1 MILTNEKGVTLQALI
16 ITIVLLLIVTSIG
29 ATAGTSALE
38 YSKYSKLKTELQLL
52 QTKVNE
58 LNENNDS
65 SKGQDLNNAQKEI
78 LEKEEVKSIIY
89 KGKEDKK
96 DEVKNGFKFFSVSEI
111 KSDFDLSG
119 IERSYLINV
128 DYRYVVSCEGFKYK
142 NVTYY
147 MIDQMDD
154 GMYNVE
160 YHNKNSNTGAF
171 EVSSSI
177 EGNVGKIIVSINNYD
192 GYINNWQVKYKLNT
206 EEKWQISNDLE
217 FTVDNAGTYIVNVVH
232 SDEIDLGKKTVTVSN
247 ELGWNQSK
255 KVNSPRLMTGLNP
268 IKFSEPDDSKEGQTI
283 QTNKSDINWYD
294 YDTKKWANTQ
304 TKDGSMWVWIPRYA
318 YKINKSNQTFDVVF
332 LVGTTDNYYDK
343 DGKLQ
348 TAKRQTSETDI
359 PDATKDYVVHP
370 AFTNESNIGYVNGGW
385 KKELTGIW
393 VSKFEAGYAGGNNNA
408 DKVDSKIKYSQKNVW
423 ASGYETETGKEGSIK
438 ARNFYNPNEYDYATM
453 AIKYPTFQGLTYSM
467 NYINHS
473 DAFSISRALTDEGNI
488 YKLSNKETDSHL
500 IKNSEWGAVSYLGQS
515 QYGLNGTNIRINN
528 LTLNNSV
535 PTIYAVTGYAAK
547 TLQDGDTKL
556 EDARPVSSTEKVYK
570 WTEKEGQTASCTGTI
585 YGIYDMSGGTWERTA
600 AIVNNGND
608 SGNLNTY
615 GKAIMNALNNGKSS
629 EYVTVYPTGEYKG
642 QSLDDASKANYAA
655 NTKIYGD
662 AIRETSTAGLGQTS
676 WYSDYSYFVGAYGP
690 FFARGGYYWHTS
702 GAGLFYFIRD
712 NGTSNYGNGF
722 RSVLVAQ

>member
-171 EVSSSI
+171 EVSSGI

-206 EEKWQISNDLE
+206 EEKWQVSNDLE

-232 SDEIDLGKKTVTVSN
+232 GDEIDLGKKTVTVSN

-255 KVNSPRLMTGLNP
+255 KVNSPKLMSGLNP
-268 IKFSEPDDSKEGQTI
+268 IKFSDPDDSKEGQTI

-294 YDTKKWANTQ
+294 YDTKKWANSQ

-393 VSKFEAGYAGGNNNA
+393 VSKFEAGYAGGNNKA
-408 DKVDSKIKYSQKNVW
+408 EQKDSKVKYSQSQVW
-423 ASGYETETGKEGSIK
+423 ASGYETGNGDGPLK
-438 ARNFYNPNEYDYATM
+438 ARNFYYQDEYDNTTT

-473 DAFSISRALTDEGNI
+473 DAFSISRALTDDNNI

-528 LTLNNSV
+528 LTLYNSV

-570 WTEKEGQTASCTGTI
+570 WTEKDGQTASCTGTI
-585 YGIYDMSGGTWERTA
+585 YGIYDMSGGAWERSA

-608 SGNLNTY
+608 SENLNTY

-629 EYVTVYPTGEYKG
+629 EYVTVYPTNESKG
-642 QSLDDASKANYAA
+642 QSLDDANKSNYAV

-676 WYSDYSYFVGAYGP
+676 WYSDFSYFVGANVP
-690 FFARGGYYWHTS
+690 FFVRSGSSWTTS
-702 GAGLFYFIRD
+702 GAGLFYFGRNAGD
-712 NGTSNYGNGF
+712 SSYGIGF